1 MHPPVGSTK
10 YNSFQSFIKR
20 EIQFLIMFQVLVF
33 HLLKK
38 KIKKNWVFLGI
49 QTFPMRLK
57 IICLL
62 VTKRGCGHLV
72 PFLAFDL
79 LCFIISFFG
88 KDS

>member
-38 KIKKNWVFLGI
+38 KKKKKLG
-49 QTFPMRLK
+49 FPWHSDFPNEIEDDMFTSDKERMWSSSS
-57 IICLL
+57 IPSI
-62 VTKRGCGHLV
+62 
-72 PFLAFDL
+72 
-79 LCFIISFFG
+79 
-88 KDS
+88 